1 METVK
6 TRMKEKPASF
16 KMKMK
21 SKEMPRRKIIELG
34 IEIKAEI
41 LIKTGKSNI

>member
-1 METVK
+1 
-6 TRMKEKPASF
+6 MKEKPASF

-21 SKEMPRRKIIELG
+21 SKEMPKRKIIELV

-41 LIKTGKSNI
+41 LIKTGKSKI

>member
-6 TRMKEKPASF
+6 RRMKEKPASF

-21 SKEMPRRKIIELG
+21 SREMPRRKIIELG

-41 LIKTGKSNI
+41 LIKTGKLKI